1 MFYRIYI
8 SFLILLLGYKL
19 ITNHTSNNFNVKI
32 RRTITNIKRT
42 SSRVTYY
49 SNSTA
54 TFNAII
60 KLKFDIETNP
70 GPTIAAP
77 KCPVCEKTT
86 RINQNRLICTNCFSI
101 THSKCA
107 NFPQLL
113 HNHRTPTKWTCT
125 TYLPTALPFHNCRDF
140 TDTHQVDLDSSA
152 TIDSHET
159 ILREKVKL
167 LKLLHLNT
175 QSLASSANEFK
186 LMIDRYPFDIITISE
201 HGLKKMY
208 TC

>member
-8 SFLILLLGYKL
+8 SFLILVLEYKL

-42 SSRVTYY
+42 GSRVTYY

-86 RINQNRLICTNCFSI
+86 RINQNRLIYTIIEHLPNGP
-101 THSKCA
+101 A
-107 NFPQLL
+107 QLVYQPL
-113 HNHRTPTKWTCT
+113 SHFIIAETLLTLTK
-125 TYLPTALPFHNCRDF
+125 
-140 TDTHQVDLDSSA
+140 
-152 TIDSHET
+152 
-159 ILREKVKL
+159 
-167 LKLLHLNT
+167 
-175 QSLASSANEFK
+175 
-186 LMIDRYPFDIITISE
+186 
-201 HGLKKMY
+201 
-208 TC
+208 